1 MALEQTVNAD
11 AASQRT
17 GIASMTNS
25 ISVRQHWA
33 ESHFLRTTVVS
44 YLYEDLN
51 LTKKEG
57 ITESLKA
64 SNINKD
70 NLAVKEA
77 KSMIENNLNPFK
89 KDPDPDRPF
98 NICTGKSCKK
108 GTEDFLLNLESIG
121 NEARKRFIQECVE
134 SPNRFEES
142 IKKKKIYSFAT
153 ESGKR

>member
-1 MALEQTVNAD
+1 M
-11 AASQRT
+11 RT
-17 GIASMTNS
+17 IV
-25 ISVRQHWA
+25 I
-33 ESHFLRTTVVS
+33 S

-51 LTKKEG
+51 LTKKED

-142 IKKKKIYSFAT
+142 IKKKKSTALQQSQGNDRF
-153 ESGKR
+153 EGLKGKLLKQH